1 MSILS
6 SITHASALCAV
17 LLFGAPSGAVLAEGS
32 NSPAQGGSATAEQ
45 SAMVNINTATAAEI
59 AEGLVGIGPAKAEA
73 IVAWREAH
81 GPFTSKEQLL
91 EVKGIGQATLDKNVK
106 RIGL

>member
-6 SITHASALCAV
+6 SITHAIALCAV
-17 LLFGAPSGAVLAEGS
+17 LLFGASSGAVLAEGS

-59 AEGLVGIGPAKAEA
+59 AEGLVNASILTERQTVEIDNETA
-73 IVAWREAH
+73 
-81 GPFTSKEQLL
+81 TEQL
-91 EVKGIGQATLDKNVK
+91 EEAVAQQAANKDKEEQASDED
-106 RIGL
+106 